1 MVNTAMNKGMSCIK
15 SLTSKVGPGNGAT
28 DLLNAT
34 LDSAKK
40 MAIAY
45 IMTKVMKIVNKVHPY
60 SHPLFIAI
68 L

>member
-1 MVNTAMNKGMSCIK
+1 MSKGMSCIK
-15 SLTSKVGPGNGAT
+15 SLTSRVGPGNGAR
-28 DLLNAT
+28 DLLTAVVDT
-34 LDSAKK
+34 AKK

-45 IMTKVMKIVNKVHPY
+45 LMTKVMKIVNTVHPY